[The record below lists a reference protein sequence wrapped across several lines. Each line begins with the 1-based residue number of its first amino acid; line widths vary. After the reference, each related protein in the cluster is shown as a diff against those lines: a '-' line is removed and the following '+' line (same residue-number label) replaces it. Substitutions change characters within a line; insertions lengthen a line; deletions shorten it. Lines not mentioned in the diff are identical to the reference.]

1 MRNIHNG
8 RYYYDFQR
16 VVGDMMKDNP
26 KCFVCGSTRNV
37 GHNHI
42 RKVKQNNQQ
51 YADRD
56 NLVLL
61 CKSCHS
67 KYHNRY
73 ANKRIN
79 QKTFALFVKAELHK
93 RIRELEVE
101 ANTEWNKVKR
111 LEAELD
117 ELRGE

>member
-1 MRNIHNG
+1 MKIHKG

-16 VVGDMMKDNP
+16 VVGNMMKGNP

-37 GHNHI
+37 GPHHI
-42 RKVKQNNQQ
+42 RKVKSNSQQ
-51 YADRD
+51 YADSS
-56 NLVLL
+56 NIVLL
-61 CKSCHS
+61 CAPCHHR
-67 KYHNRY
+67 YHNRY
-73 ANKRIN
+73 GNKRIN

-101 ANTEWNKVKR
+101 ANTERNKVKR

>member
-37 GHNHI
+37 GPHHI
-42 RKVKQNNQQ
+42 RKVKRNNQQ

-67 KYHNRY
+67 RYHNKY

-79 QKTFALFVKAELHK
+79 QKTFALFLRDELHK
-93 RIRELEVE
+93 RLYHLNVEL
-101 ANTEWNKVKR
+101 ATERNRVKR
-111 LEAELD
+111 LEVEL
-117 ELRGE
+117 ESFRE